1 MNVQRKL
8 MLAQLSHQPPGWRDR
23 GAHTCID
30 VDECLVGSHS
40 CPSNSRCSNTPHSYR
55 CICLAGW
62 RNQGPSTCVDIDEC
76 SVGSHNCPSN
86 SRCSNTIGSYLCR
99 CKSGFTQP
107 YSRCT
112 TGSHSCSSYGNAVNT
127 IGSYYCRCNR
137 CYYMSG
143 RSCNRK

>member
-40 CPSNSRCSNTPHSYR
+40 CPSNSRCSNTPGSYR

-62 RNQGPSTCVDIDEC
+62 RTKDTALVLILTSVLLDHHHHNRLLPLPLQIWFHSTLLEITL
-76 SVGSHNCPSN
+76 
-86 SRCSNTIGSYLCR
+86 SRYQR
-99 CKSGFTQP
+99 M
-107 YSRCT
+107 Y
-112 TGSHSCSSYGNAVNT
+112 
-127 IGSYYCRCNR
+127 
-137 CYYMSG
+137 
-143 RSCNRK
+143 NRKPFVFLLRQRLLCEYHWL